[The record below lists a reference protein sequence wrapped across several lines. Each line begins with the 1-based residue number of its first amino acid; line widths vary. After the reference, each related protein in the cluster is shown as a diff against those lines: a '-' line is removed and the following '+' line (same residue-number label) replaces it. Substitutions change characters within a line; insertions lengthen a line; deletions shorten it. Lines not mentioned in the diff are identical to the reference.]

1 MQNAALPDA
10 IIEKHKVQAEYD
22 WMVRNFTVQGEVPE
36 LRHENSYAS
45 RLYSYMGQK
54 NQVDFVGLQGDETMK
69 RNELEAFIMETYNAV
84 ADYPWRKSPNHEV
97 FRHCSNRKWFALI
110 MDVPKNKLGL
120 QGEELLDVVNLKC
133 DQILIGSLRGEP
145 GFFPAY
151 HMSKDNWITAA
162 LDGSASDDKIKMLLD
177 MSYQATAPK
186 MRKRKG

>member
-36 LRHENSYAS
+36 LHHENSYAS

-186 MRKRKG
+186 VRKKKG

>member
-36 LRHENSYAS
+36 LHHENSYAS

-133 DQILIGSLRGEP
+133 DQILIGSLRGEHR
-145 GFFPAY
+145 FFPAY

>member
-36 LRHENSYAS
+36 LHHENSYAS

-120 QGEELLDVVNLKC
+120 QGEKLLDVVNLKC
-133 DQILIGSLRGEP
+133 DPILIGSLRGEP

-186 MRKRKG
+186 VRKKKG

>member
-1 MQNAALPDA
+1 VQNAALPDA

-36 LRHENSYAS
+36 LHHENSYAS